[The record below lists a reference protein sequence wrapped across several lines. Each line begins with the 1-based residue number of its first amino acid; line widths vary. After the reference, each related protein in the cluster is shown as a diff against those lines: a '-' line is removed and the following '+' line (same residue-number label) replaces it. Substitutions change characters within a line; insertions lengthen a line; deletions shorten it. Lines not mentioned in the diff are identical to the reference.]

1 MFKLFYYAK
10 RNTVPTVG
18 AKKVGGQITCF
29 QVCFLPMSIQCMR
42 HKTGGFPLKASIVL
56 DNEGNDIRHL

>member
-18 AKKVGGQITCF
+18 AIEKSGSNNLLSSLFSSDVYSVYETQDRWF
-29 QVCFLPMSIQCMR
+29 S
-42 HKTGGFPLKASIVL
+42 S
-56 DNEGNDIRHL
+56 